1 MMTPFTIDVF
11 NKKIETPALGFP
23 ALEPG
28 MGFYFFSEKK

>member
-11 NKKIETPALGFP
+11 NKKDWGIRSASP

-28 MGFYFFSEKK
+28 MGFYFLEKK